1 MSHKIRYHFSNAA
14 FICLTKA
21 LWDNNIIDKVDDD
34 FIFHIWFTC
43 HIRAFIVRA
52 NLRWKRLGHW
62 KDKSYKI
69 WYWITFEHQRPSSTS
84 FLPPWRIQ
92 IMKRLIFLYAA
103 LHFMRSYN
111 DDISYN
117 IHIQLKMNSIYNT
130 REINITKRLYYY
142 HLT

>member
-43 HIRAFIVRA
+43 HIRAFIVLA

-92 IMKRLIFLYAA
+92 VMERLIFLYAA
-103 LHFMRSYN
+103 LDYWNLTITNFLWYLLSTFNWKGIIYQ
-111 DDISYN
+111 
-117 IHIQLKMNSIYNT
+117 IHAVL
-130 REINITKRLYYY
+130 R
-142 HLT
+142 